1 MNLRITLSVCLLASL
16 LSCFGCSGG
25 KATFSQNK
33 IAAEASENAFTGGE
47 DMPREIYQQIS
58 NIMEAVFGTPDD
70 PKLLVAGNDVGFVDI
85 DNLVLAAGPVSNA
98 RLSSDIED
106 AEISQGKGLYRQ
118 HCVHCHGIS
127 GDGKGPTAAF
137 LNPYPRDFTKGVFK
151 FNSTSGNVPSTHED
165 LHQILVNGIN
175 GTAMPSFALLDK
187 GEIEALVDYVKYL
200 SVRGQSERYLIEK
213 ATELDEDEAIEIS
226 AASIIGSPDDEG
238 IAAIIESWKTAEVA
252 VNPTEPEVPIV
263 TENPSQWTDE
273 KKEQLFASVDRG
285 RALYYSAEALCST
298 CHGETQL
305 GDGNLGLY
313 DEWTKEYHDFQVQKD
328 TDGTKAAEYM
338 ELGGLEPRTV
348 LPRNLRLGQYRGGR
362 RPLDIYWRIRN
373 GIAGSGMPAAGKL
386 TDAEVWDIVNFVLYL
401 PYEQVSTPNVDLPT
415 LDRARD

>member
-1 MNLRITLSVCLLASL
+1 MNLRITLSVCTLICLPIF
-16 LSCFGCSGG
+16 FGCSGG

-33 IAAEASENAFTGGE
+33 IAAEAAENAFTGGE

-58 NIMEAVFGTPDD
+58 DIMEAVFGTPDD
-70 PKLLVAGNDVGFVDI
+70 PQFLVGGNDVGFLDV
-85 DNLVLAAGPVSNA
+85 DNLVRAGGAVSNA

-106 AEISQGKGLYRQ
+106 ANLDQGEGLYRQ
-118 HCVHCHGIS
+118 HCVHCHGIT

-137 LNPYPRDFTKGVFK
+137 LNPYPRDFTKGIFK
-151 FNSTSGNVPSTHED
+151 FNSTAGNNPSTHED

-175 GTAMPSFALLDK
+175 GTAMPSFALLDR

-213 ATELDEDEAIEIS
+213 GTELDEGETIEVS
-226 AASIIGSPDDEG
+226 VSSIIGSPDDEG
-238 IAAIIESWKTAEVA
+238 IAAIIESWKAAEPID
-252 VNPTEPEVPIV
+252 NPDPPTVPLV
-263 TENPSQWTDE
+263 VEDPSQWPDE

-313 DEWTKEYHDFQVQKD
+313 DEWTKEYHDFQVQID
-328 TDGTKAAEYM
+328 VDGSKACLLYTSPS
-338 ELGGLEPRTV
+338 PR
-348 LPRNLRLGQYRGGR
+348 
-362 RPLDIYWRIRN
+362 D
-373 GIAGSGMPAAGKL
+373 
-386 TDAEVWDIVNFVLYL
+386 
-401 PYEQVSTPNVDLPT
+401 
-415 LDRARD
+415 